1 MAKFGIALGRQC
13 FVETLPAKAGFAGNF
28 GHALSARRQPGGY
41 TPDSPWWNYGRLLQ
55 SDVCVAINIKNRE
68 VERLVS
74 EVAELTGES
83 KTEAVRKALAERK
96 ERLQLQVAAENRGA
110 RLRRFL
116 EEELWPSVPADEL
129 GRTLTRTEEEAI
141 LGYGDEGV

>member
-1 MAKFGIALGRQC
+1 MVYLFKQNA
-13 FVETLPAKAGFAGNF
+13 
-28 GHALSARRQPGGY
+28 
-41 TPDSPWWNYGRLLQ
+41 
-55 SDVCVAINIKNRE
+55 VAINIKNRE

-96 ERLQLQVAAENRGA
+96 ERLKLQVANENRGA

-116 EEELWPSVPADEL
+116 EEELWPTVPADEL
-129 GRTLTRTEEEAI
+129 GRTLTRAEEEAI
-141 LGYGDEGV
+141 LGCDEGV